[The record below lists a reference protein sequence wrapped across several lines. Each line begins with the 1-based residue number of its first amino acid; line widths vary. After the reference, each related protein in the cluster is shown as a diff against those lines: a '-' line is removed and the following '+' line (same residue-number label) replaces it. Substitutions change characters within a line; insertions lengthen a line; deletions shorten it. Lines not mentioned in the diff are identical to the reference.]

1 MWGKGEEEEVVEVV
15 VFVRCLFEPL
25 DGVDDGEEGVLAEE
39 SMAMGSEESKVDLAP
54 L

>member
-1 MWGKGEEEEVVEVV
+1 MVEVL

-25 DGVDDGEEGVLAEE
+25 DDVDDGEEGVLAEE
-39 SMAMGSEESKVDLAP
+39 SMAVGGEESKVDLAP